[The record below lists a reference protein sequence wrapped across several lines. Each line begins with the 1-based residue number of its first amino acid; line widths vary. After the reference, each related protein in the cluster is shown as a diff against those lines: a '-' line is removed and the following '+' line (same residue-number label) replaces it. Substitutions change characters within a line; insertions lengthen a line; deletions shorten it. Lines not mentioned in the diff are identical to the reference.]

1 MTKEEFEYFCTQV
14 NQAYPKQL
22 VMNETEKN
30 FMAVAIRDYTLKDS
44 MNALALH
51 VQKSEWRPKVCDITK
66 YLQQSDQ
73 QILDVFQRFFDRKK
87 VTDQRAVNI
96 YRKMGC
102 LKLNKMTV
110 EQLEQKQELFLTLY
124 KQDEASEKFD
134 ALPKSI
140 QSKMIGVLDDK
151 KNR

>member
-1 MTKEEFEYFCTQV
+1 MSKEEFDYFCTQC

-30 FMAVAIRDYTLKDS
+30 FMAVAIRDYTVKDC

-73 QILDVFQRFFDRKK
+73 QILNTFQMFFDRKEVADK
-87 VTDQRAVNI
+87 RAVDI
-96 YRKMGC
+96 YRRMGG
-102 LKLNKMTV
+102 LKLNKMSIT
-110 EQLEQKQELFLTLY
+110 QLEDKKELFLSLY
-124 KQDEASEKFD
+124 KQGEAEEKFD
-134 ALPKSI
+134 ELPKSI
-140 QSKMIGVLDDK
+140 QNKLIGIIK
-151 KNR
+151 